1 MYVCSKMGIKGK
13 TKNSV
18 TGNKTQWPRLEL
30 PVLWPLSYVWL
41 SSKQDPWYETND
53 RPVTTILH
61 NPLYIYMYTHMFYYW
76 VVHWRKKRHWDP
88 AWKLYNVYGYIPSVL
103 SSNTRAPVYDCRIFL
118 LTLFIFISIFFSNL
132 YYLAFNVWKSYRE
145 LTRKLLLMFY
155 KPITNKHPPSC
166 YCSLLRR
173 CRQACGW
180 LVKHLLT
187 WRKMTF
193 RFNVIYSPCY

>member
-1 MYVCSKMGIKGK
+1 MCFI
-13 TKNSV
+13 
-18 TGNKTQWPRLEL
+18 TGLFIGEKRDAEIQLENH
-30 PVLWPLSYVWL
+30 
-41 SSKQDPWYETND
+41 K
-53 RPVTTILH
+53 
-61 NPLYIYMYTHMFYYW
+61 
-76 VVHWRKKRHWDP
+76 
-88 AWKLYNVYGYIPSVL
+88 
-103 SSNTRAPVYDCRIFL
+103 FL

-132 YYLAFNVWKSYRE
+132 YHFPFNVWKSYRE

-187 WRKMTF
+187 WRKWHSDSMSFILRATKCLLVTHMLAYTF
-193 RFNVIYSPCY
+193 SMYKLAALAGMVDVHMSSISYRLVKHQTFLRWALCNFCVHWMQSGRGYLYTCDYTK